1 MLERTSTLPEYCVKP
16 RLILGCGNRLL
27 GDDGFGPAV
36 IDRLT
41 EEYEIPDDVCTLDVG
56 TGVRSV
62 LFTLC
67 LSDACPREILLID
80 ALDGGFAPG
89 ELFEASL
96 EMYPPEKASDFFL
109 HEAPTSN
116 LARELERKGTT
127 VTVLACQPEEIP
139 DLVAPGLSDV
149 ATEAVERACTRIAE
163 THTCTRIP
171 IVAAVP

>member
-1 MLERTSTLPEYCVKP
+1 MMERTSVLPEYCVKP

-41 EEYEIPDDVCTLDVG
+41 DEYEIPEDVCVLDVG
-56 TGVRSV
+56 TGVRNI

-67 LSDACPREILLID
+67 LSATCPREILLID
-80 ALDGGFAPG
+80 AMDVGRSPG
-89 ELFEASL
+89 ELFEVSP
-96 EMYPPEKASDFFL
+96 EMFPPEKASDFFF

-127 VTVLACQPEEIP
+127 VRVLACHPAEIP
-139 DLVAPGLSDV
+139 DLVAPGLSDI

-163 THTCTRIP
+163 THHCERSP